1 MGIVKIGILPDIKDI
16 KYGAIL
22 KKNGV
27 LFSIFSRNASKAWIV
42 LFKDKNGK
50 SPDYVFELN
59 KKTNRIGDVWYV
71 FIEGISEGWHY
82 LWKMDGVFNPES
94 GLLFNKDALLL
105 DPYAKAITGIIE
117 SYPEDKNN
125 KSQKYF
131 SEPDNMAK
139 CIVCSNN
146 FDWEDDK
153 PLNIPLK
160 NTIIY
165 ETNLRGLTIHKS
177 SGVKSPGTYG
187 GLIEKIPYFKELG
200 ITAIELLPINE
211 FSLYNDN
218 RKKPNSN
225 EVLNNYW
232 GYNTL
237 GFFAPNGRYASMAGK
252 QIVEFKQMVKELHK
266 AGLEL
271 IIDIVFNHSVEG
283 DKSDKILSFKG
294 IDNNIYYMT
303 DTKTGD
309 YLDYTGCGNTFNAN
323 HPIVSDFILDCLH
336 YWVLEMHVDGFRF
349 DLASALNRDEK
360 GNLLDYSPLIKR
372 IEESPLLRDT
382 KIIAEAWDAGGGYQV
397 GGFKGRWAE
406 WNGKYRDDIRKFWRG
421 DDGSLGNFATRIT
434 GSSDLFSNGRKPQ
447 QSINFIFSHDGYT
460 MWDWLSYNK
469 KHNLENGHNNED
481 GDNNNFNFNH
491 GVEGETT
498 DHKINQLRIKQAKN
512 LLTTLF
518 LSLGTPMINGGDE
531 FLRTQKGNN
540 NPYCQDNEI
549 SWFNWEFIEK
559 NREIFGFFKEIIK
572 LRKSLSSFFDRNF
585 YKEHKDKKDIDII
598 WFGPEKNPPD
608 WKGKNLAIGVLLKNI
623 EQQKIII
630 LFNSNNINVSFDLP
644 IGKNIWQKII
654 DTNMIQSS
662 KMKTGKKK
670 KIIIKEKSII
680 VLKILG
686 GNDGDKQTKA

>member
-323 HPIVSDFILDCLH
+323 HPIVS
-336 YWVLEMHVDGFRF
+336 
-349 DLASALNRDEK
+349 
-360 GNLLDYSPLIKR
+360 
-372 IEESPLLRDT
+372 
-382 KIIAEAWDAGGGYQV
+382 
-397 GGFKGRWAE
+397 RWAE